1 MKFSDKPLEPFGTM
15 ILEMAIPSQ
24 LSLKT
29 PLVFRVVNELAAH
42 QCLPPTG
49 SPLAELA
56 LDEAVTNAMVHGNG
70 LAATK
75 KVHVWL
81 FADEER
87 WGAIIEDEG
96 SGFKSE
102 NLPRLGDLEDILR
115 EQGRGIMLIDGY
127 VDDLTYNAKG
137 NRVMLVRHR
146 QTEPEEVAAEPVAAA
161 ADEEEGLAAAEPFS
175 VATEGEVAI
184 VDMFD
189 HRLSHDN
196 LGQAR
201 AVLTEAAESTQALVL
216 DMHRVGYISSPG
228 IGLLVAICK
237 RLSNKNGFLI
247 LAGVQPVVRDILSSM
262 QLQKLL
268 TFSGDRAEAVSLA
281 KQRLAEAE

>member
-1 MKFSDKPLEPFGTM
+1 M

-29 PLVFRVVNELAAH
+29 PLVFRMVNELVAH
-42 QCLPPTG
+42 ECLPPTG

-56 LDEAVTNAMVHGNG
+56 IDEALTNAMIHGNG
-70 LAATK
+70 LAAAK

-87 WGAIIEDEG
+87 WGAIVEDEG
-96 SGFKSE
+96 SGFGPE
-102 NLPRLGDLEDILR
+102 DLPRIGDLEDILR
-115 EQGRGIMLIDGY
+115 EQGRGVMLIDGY
-127 VDDLTYNAKG
+127 VDDLVYNAKG
-137 NRVMLVRHR
+137 NRVMLIRRR
-146 QTEPEEVAAEPVAAA
+146 QSEPEEAAAEPVAAA
-161 ADEEEGLAAAEPFS
+161 ADAEEQLLGAEPFS
-175 VATEGEVAI
+175 VTREDDVAI
-184 VDMFD
+184 VDIFD
-189 HRLSHDN
+189 RRLSHDN

-201 AVLTEAAESTQALVL
+201 TVLAEATESSHAVVL
-216 DMHRVGYISSPG
+216 DMRRVGYISSPG
-228 IGLLVAICK
+228 IGLLASVCK
-237 RLSNKNGFLI
+237 RLGKKNGFLI

-268 TFSGDRAEAVSLA
+268 TFADDRAQAVSLA